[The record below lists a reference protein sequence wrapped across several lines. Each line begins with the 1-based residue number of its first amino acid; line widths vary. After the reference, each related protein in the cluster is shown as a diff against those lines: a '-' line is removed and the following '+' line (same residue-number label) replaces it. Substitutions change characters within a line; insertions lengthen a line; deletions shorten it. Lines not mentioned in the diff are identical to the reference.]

1 MPNKRAW
8 ILVFLFFLATINYM
22 DRVALSIAGKTIAT
36 EFNLSPIQLG
46 YLFSSFLW
54 TYVICL
60 IPMGIIVDRFGTRL
74 VNAVGITVWS
84 LAMFLTGQA
93 AGFGTMIA
101 SRLVMGAGESTS
113 FPAGNR
119 VIREWMPARD
129 RGFAMSIFNTGS
141 YFGPALGSLVIGSL
155 IAMLGW
161 RMTFYVCGGIGFIW
175 LALWLARYHLP
186 EQASWLGREEREMIL
201 RERNAVG
208 DTPEEH
214 GFRLG
219 LKGLIGAKTLWA
231 LMLTQGCGVYT
242 QYLFLTWLPNYLQTQ
257 KGIPLLASATLMAM
271 PYFGTVVFAI
281 ALGRLSDRILGGD
294 TAKGR
299 RRLMVAAMMG
309 LGAVVLLVPMFDSV
323 GVILLLITIAL
334 TGQASAISLNFAL
347 LNDLLKSAAD
357 IGTATGML
365 VFGGNVF
372 GLLAP
377 IITGY
382 VIAATGQYD
391 LAFVIAGCLLV
402 VGMLSSLLLARGSIG
417 GSGGAVAPAE

>member
-1 MPNKRAW
+1 MAR
-8 ILVFLFFLATINYM
+8 Y
-22 DRVALSIAGKTIAT
+22 
-36 EFNLSPIQLG
+36 
-46 YLFSSFLW
+46 
-54 TYVICL
+54 
-60 IPMGIIVDRFGTRL
+60 RL
-74 VNAVGITVWS
+74 P
-84 LAMFLTGQA
+84 
-93 AGFGTMIA
+93 
-101 SRLVMGAGESTS
+101 GAG
-113 FPAGNR
+113 
-119 VIREWMPARD
+119 
-129 RGFAMSIFNTGS
+129 
-141 YFGPALGSLVIGSL
+141 
-155 IAMLGW
+155 
-161 RMTFYVCGGIGFIW
+161 
-175 LALWLARYHLP
+175 
-186 EQASWLGREEREMIL
+186 QWLGREER
-201 RERNAVG
+201 G
-208 DTPEEH
+208 DDLARTQCRRGHAEEH

-219 LKGLIGAKTLWA
+219 LKGLIGEKTLWA

-257 KGIPLLASATLMAM
+257 KGIPLMASATLMAM

-299 RRLMVAAMMG
+299 RRFMVAAMMA
-309 LGAVVLLVPMFDSV
+309 LGAASCWCRCSTVS

-417 GSGGAVAPAE
+417 GVPAGVAAARSD